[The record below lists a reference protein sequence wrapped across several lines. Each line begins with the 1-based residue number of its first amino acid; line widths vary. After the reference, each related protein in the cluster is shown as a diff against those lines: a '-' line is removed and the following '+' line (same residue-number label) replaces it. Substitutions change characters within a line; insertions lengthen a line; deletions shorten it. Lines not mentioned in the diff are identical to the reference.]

1 MKFIKRI
8 SLFLSVAGIMFGAGS
23 YLTLKAERFF
33 YPNRYESNR
42 FMKEQSGEYDYGSEK
57 RADGL
62 NDAGNR
68 EDSDDASG
76 NGGKSTTEEQ
86 VIEAI
91 VDDDLVVTADTTYLV
106 EEVNLADGTV
116 TEKEEPIPGKYIGL
130 DRESLIAELAV
141 YESTPAL
148 SDLQKGFESIEL
160 TMFSKNKIVVC
171 KYYRNEEEE
180 PGYYL
185 MVEDHY
191 VVVYERDGKTLY
203 MTTEILLENLEESLQ
218 TEIIRGKYMEDE
230 QSLYNFLESYSS

>member
-1 MKFIKRI
+1 MKFVKRI
-8 SLFLSVAGIMFGAGS
+8 GLFLSVAGIMFGAGS

-42 FMKEQSGEYDYGSEK
+42 FMKKESDEYDYKSGK
-57 RADGL
+57 RADSL
-62 NDAGNR
+62 NDGGNK
-68 EDSDDASG
+68 ENGDNTGGDDDESVV
-76 NGGKSTTEEQ
+76 EEQ

-91 VDDDLVVTADTTYLV
+91 VEDDLVITANTIYLV

-116 TEKEEPIPGKYIGL
+116 TEKEEPIPSKYIGL
-130 DRESLIAELAV
+130 DRESLINELAV
-141 YESTPAL
+141 YESTPAF

-171 KYYRNEEEE
+171 KYYRSEEEE
-180 PGYYL
+180 QGYYL

-191 VVVYERDGKTLY
+191 VVVYEQDGKTLY